1 MKKFLIL
8 TALIGFTAAANA
20 EQVKLAIEGM
30 VCPDG
35 CVKSVKS
42 ELTKVKG
49 VQDAKVEVGS
59 ADIKFDA
66 KATST
71 KELIAAIE
79 KAGFTVKK

>member
-1 MKKFLIL
+1 MKKLLIL
-8 TALIGFTAAANA
+8 AALIGFTAAAGA
-20 EQVKLAIEGM
+20 EEVKLAIDGM
-30 VCPDG
+30 VCPNG

-49 VQDAKVEVGS
+49 VEEAKVEVGS
-59 ADIKFDA
+59 AEIKYDA
-66 KATST
+66 KKTST